1 VSERHASGAGKRPR
15 NAAGGDRKRR
25 ERRPAQRAPG
35 SRARRPLRQ
44 DTPQRQV
51 ARRAGGPIK
60 IALLHGPNLNLLG
73 TRAPQIYGSTT
84 LNDIEAEMI
93 RRAEARGAEL
103 RSAQSNFEGELVAL
117 IQLARNWAD
126 AIVINPGAYTHTS
139 VAIRDALEAVGLPAV
154 EVHLSNIHAREEFR
168 ARSITA
174 ARCIGLISG
183 FGAQSY
189 YLGLDAA
196 LSHVEASRRSHGEA
210 GKRQKRTKRRR

>member
-1 VSERHASGAGKRPR
+1 M
-15 NAAGGDRKRR
+15 
-25 ERRPAQRAPG
+25 
-35 SRARRPLRQ
+35 
-44 DTPQRQV
+44 
-51 ARRAGGPIK
+51 
-60 IALLHGPNLNLLG
+60 
-73 TRAPQIYGSTT
+73 T
-84 LNDIEAEMI
+84 LNDIESELM
-93 RRAEARGAEL
+93 RRAEARGVEV

-139 VAIRDALEAVGLPAV
+139 IAIRDAIEAVGLPTV

-168 ARSITA
+168 AQSITA
-174 ARCIGLISG
+174 ARCIGQISG

-210 GKRQKRTKRRR
+210 GKRQKRTKRR